1 MFRLLYLA
9 VIRVFGWLAVLT
21 SGNKTLA
28 AEILVLRNEI
38 AVLLRGEPETA
49 EAHLAGP
56 GDPVRADP
64 APPSRDTSPD
74 SSPQP
79 PCSLGTGACLEEMGL
94 TERFRPSLGL
104 RGDPR
109 TGPAPVRGEPPLG
122 LRANPRRTPGPWPPG
137 RARQYSPDSGR
148 RSAPDSAADQRRS
161 ILEDV
166 PAYPSRRAARD
177 GLRPR

>member
-64 APPSRDTSPD
+64 APPSRDTSHP
-74 SSPQP
+74 
-79 PCSLGTGACLEEMGL
+79 T
-94 TERFRPSLGL
+94 RRPSHLAHL
-104 RGDPR
+104 AQ
-109 TGPAPVRGEPPLG
+109 APVSKKW
-122 LRANPRRTPGPWPPG
+122 A
-137 RARQYSPDSGR
+137 
-148 RSAPDSAADQRRS
+148 
-161 ILEDV
+161 
-166 PAYPSRRAARD
+166 
-177 GLRPR
+177 